1 MIAPDVNVLVS
12 ALVVGVPDHDDMRHW
27 LERAVDGAEPVA
39 VTHAVATG
47 VVRVVTHPKVF
58 ASPVPPE
65 AAVRALGAVLVHPNV
80 TVLGPGPRY
89 WEILA
94 RLCAQVP
101 ARGNLVADAGHAAT
115 AIERGLTWVSKD
127 SDFAKFAGL
136 RWVRPT

>member
-12 ALVVGVPDHDDMRHW
+12 ALVVGVPDHDDMRDW

-58 ASPVPPE
+58 ASPVLPE
-65 AAVRALGAVLVHPNV
+65 VAVRALGAVLVHPNV
-80 TVLGPGPRY
+80 TMLGPGPRY
-89 WEILA
+89 WDILA
-94 RLCAQVP
+94 RLCTQVP
-101 ARGNLVADAGHAAT
+101 ATGNLVADAGHAAT
-115 AIERGLTWVSKD
+115 AIERDLTWVSKD
-127 SDFAKFAGL
+127 SDFARFAGL